1 MYTKVP
7 TNNNESET
15 LKMSEINT
23 PGQCS
28 DDAQNNGM
36 QASAQAAGSASS
48 VQDEIACLAYSYWEL
63 RGGQDG
69 SPEEDW
75 LRAEAVVLR
84 QCGGDAHFAEH
95 GDGSPFCELPRRS

>member
-1 MYTKVP
+1 MTHKVP
-7 TNNNESET
+7 TNNDESET

-23 PGQCS
+23 PEQCS
-28 DDAQNNGM
+28 DNAQDNGT
-36 QASAQAAGSASS
+36 QAGAQAAGSASS

-75 LRAEAVVLR
+75 LRAEAIVLR
-84 QCGGDAHFAEH
+84 QCGGDAHSAEH
-95 GDGSPFCELPRRS
+95 GD